1 MLLIL
6 LKELKPPD
14 FVLLKKS
21 KGIIRVAHTPE
32 SLGGICPAM
41 FGQCISTARMVVNE
55 PAHVEY
61 LLPMHHYPARRHGIV

>member
-1 MLLIL
+1 MLLRNQLEPPNFML
-6 LKELKPPD
+6 LE
-14 FVLLKKS
+14 KS
-21 KGIIRVAHTPE
+21 KGIIRVAHIPE